1 MSDDD
6 RTETTPPIP
15 AVPPS
20 PQSEFDYPA
29 IGTEKVLDGGILPD
43 PAEDR
48 DK

>member
-6 RTETTPPIP
+6 RTETTP

-43 PAEDR
+43 PTEDR